1 MGMEG
6 AIVREIVICFID
18 TLLVGTLLSAM
29 ISPVHKAIGELVPQ
43 LEIVKHPEISFV
55 IMAENGIDLRVG
67 IWFRVRAVERS
78 L

>member
-29 ISPVHKAIGELVPQ
+29 ISPVHKAIGENVLHLKVVIQPQ
-43 LEIVKHPEISFV
+43 VALIVVLEEGGSESAP
-55 IMAENGIDLRVG
+55 
-67 IWFRVRAVERS
+67 
-78 L
+78 